1 MPHDAHAIPRSL
13 PDLIRRRALE
23 RPEHPALV
31 VDGITVT
38 YRELRDRAASMGADL
53 RNHGVGRGER
63 VAALSGNRIELAD
76 LVLGCAWIGAVV
88 VPLNTA
94 LRAYSVAS
102 ALEQAGVQRILVSP
116 EYSGAVAGFDGTVWV
131 MGEQCV
137 PTAGSHPGCEPET
150 LDPLDLAAILFT
162 SGTTGLPRGVRCPHA
177 QFLQWGKG
185 VGASLGLT
193 GDDVLYNCLPL
204 FHTNALNAFVQSLWA
219 GSTFFLGQRF
229 SVRNHWRE
237 VREIGA
243 TVDYL
248 LGAMVAMLMNADPS
262 PQDRQHSVHV
272 ALAPATPAHL
282 IEPFAQRFGVELVDG
297 FGSTETNLVI
307 GTLPGDRRAG
317 YMGRV
322 MSGYDAAVVNDG
334 TAAADGEPGELVV
347 RSTIPGACSL
357 GYLGEEIPAT
367 ESWIQ
372 TGDRVIREADG
383 WFRFVDRI
391 KDVIRRRG
399 ENISGAEVE
408 TVLALH
414 PSVGQVAV
422 FPVPSD
428 LAEDDVMATVILR
441 PGVSFD
447 PISILE
453 FSQQQLPYFALPR
466 YIDVVDTLPLTETGK
481 VQKAVLR
488 ERGVGPH
495 TWDCEKSVFRARR

>member
-1 MPHDAHAIPRSL
+1 
-13 PDLIRRRALE
+13 
-23 RPEHPALV
+23 
-31 VDGITVT
+31 
-38 YRELRDRAASMGADL
+38 
-53 RNHGVGRGER
+53 
-63 VAALSGNRIELAD
+63 
-76 LVLGCAWIGAVV
+76 
-88 VPLNTA
+88 
-94 LRAYSVAS
+94 
-102 ALEQAGVQRILVSP
+102 
-116 EYSGAVAGFDGTVWV
+116 
-131 MGEQCV
+131 
-137 PTAGSHPGCEPET
+137 
-150 LDPLDLAAILFT
+150 
-162 SGTTGLPRGVRCPHA
+162 
-177 QFLQWGKG
+177 
-185 VGASLGLT
+185 
-193 GDDVLYNCLPL
+193 
-204 FHTNALNAFVQSLWA
+204 
-219 GSTFFLGQRF
+219 
-229 SVRNHWRE
+229 
-237 VREIGA
+237 
-243 TVDYL
+243 
-248 LGAMVAMLMNADPS
+248 MNADPS